1 MQVFTTVLI
10 TLLVI
15 NALVLVHEWGHYTA
29 AKRLGIPVIEFS
41 IGFGPRLLRLKAKST
56 VYSFRIIPLGGYVLL
71 DSPELNADCDPA
83 VYTPAKKMGL
93 ALGGP
98 LMNIFLAW
106 LIFMGIYS
114 WPGIPAASNQPVIG
128 QVINKMP
135 AQQAGIKPG
144 DTVLAV
150 NAHPVHDWAGLTG
163 ELASLAPGEKCRLEI
178 RRDGKTIPCLLD
190 PSQDKTTGQILIGVQ
205 PQIEYQKQGVWA
217 GLAAGGKKTMELS
230 NTVWSGLVGLAT
242 GAFSVKEMAGPI
254 GMAGMVGNSLAYGW
268 LELLAFTAFLSINL
282 GIFNLL
288 PLPFL
293 DGGRIILAGIEAL
306 RRRALAPEKE
316 AMIHLAGLALL
327 MVLMLYSSYH
337 DILRL
342 FG

>member
-1 MQVFTTVLI
+1 MEIFATVLI

-15 NALVLVHEWGHYTA
+15 NALVLAHEWGHYTA

-41 IGFGPRLLRLKAKST
+41 IGFGPRLLRWHAKNT
-56 VYSFRIIPLGGYVLL
+56 VYSFRILPLGGYVLM
-71 DSPELNADCDPA
+71 DSPELNSDCDPA
-83 VYTPAKKMGL
+83 IYTPAKKMGL

-98 LMNIFLAW
+98 LANIFMALF
-106 LIFMGIYS
+106 IFMGIYCMH
-114 WPGIPAASNQPVIG
+114 GIPAASTQPVIG
-128 QVINKMP
+128 QVINEKP

-144 DTVLAV
+144 DVVLSV
-150 NAHPVHDWAGLTG
+150 NSHPVHDWAGLTG
-163 ELASLAPGEKCRLEI
+163 ELGSLALEEKCRLEI
-178 RRDGKTIPCLLD
+178 QRDGKMIRCSFEPYR
-190 PSQDKTTGQILIGVQ
+190 DKTTSQILIGVQ
-205 PQIEYQKQGVWA
+205 PQIEYQKQGLWA
-217 GLAAGGKKTMELS
+217 GLAAGCKKTMQLS
-230 NTVWSGLVGLAT
+230 NVVLSGFVGLAT
-242 GAFSVKEMAGPI
+242 GAFSVKELAGPI
-254 GMAGMVGNSLAYGW
+254 GMAGMVGSSLANGW

-288 PLPFL
+288 PVPFL
-293 DGGRIILAGIEAL
+293 DGSRMILAGIEAL

-327 MVLMLYSSYH
+327 MVLMLYSSYN